1 MSFGFKKRIKIAPG
15 LHINIGKKGVS
26 ARVGGRVAGVTVGT
40 SGARASANI
49 PGTGVSF
56 RHKISGPEK
65 SSVAEQDL
73 IPQHPEAPARSRVW
87 QYFVAVLTGIGIA
100 IALAKIFKR

>member
-1 MSFGFKKRIKIAPG
+1 MNFAFKKRIKIAPG
-15 LHINIGKKGVS
+15 LHINIGKRGVS

-56 RHKISGPEK
+56 RHTISGPSK
-65 SSVAEQDL
+65 SSVADPDL
-73 IPQHPEAPARSRVW
+73 MADQTETPSRSRLW
-87 QYFVAVLTGIGIA
+87 RYFISALIGIGTVIL
-100 IALAKIFKR
+100 LAKILKL